1 MKLSWYFRQPWL
13 RYPRRGGRVAVA
25 CCLVWLL
32 CPGVGV
38 TGVYDQQV
46 PFSEQELVQFME
58 LLPRFRQWVKTAKA
72 DVHPSVDAH
81 KRADFSYDA
90 QTARWV
96 QERGWDPV
104 RFFCVMGRSAAAL
117 ALVEAGGTMKDPRPA
132 SMPEV
137 AESEMLLVR
146 RHLGSLLRAGQ

>member
-1 MKLSWYFRQPWL
+1 MKLSRYFWQLWL
-13 RYPRRGGRVAVA
+13 RYPRWGKRVVVA

-32 CPGVGV
+32 CPGIGV
-38 TGVYDQQV
+38 AAVYDQQA

-58 LLPRFRQWVKTAKA
+58 LLPQFRQWVKTARA

-90 QTARWV
+90 QAARWV

-117 ALVEAGGTMKDPRPA
+117 ALVEAGGTLSGPRPA

-137 AESEMLLVR
+137 AESELLLVR